1 MKGKEDIMSKIS
13 IIAELFTFLTQNK
26 KWWILPIV
34 LVLILLGALIIFS
47 QGSAL
52 SPFFYALF

>member
-1 MKGKEDIMSKIS
+1 MKGRERIVSKIS
-13 IIAELFTFLTQNK
+13 IIAELFTFLKQNK
-26 KWWILPIV
+26 KWWIFPIV

-52 SPFFYALF
+52 APFIYALF

>member
-1 MKGKEDIMSKIS
+1 MSKIS
-13 IIAELFTFLTQNK
+13 IIVELFTFLKQNK

-52 SPFFYALF
+52 APFIYALF